1 MDNNYRL
8 TSSAPAATSLY
19 APRSAQSYSHPQPSP
34 VASNSYQEQQSPYLS
49 STGGSNGATNG
60 SASNG
65 SGGDAPGGAGGN
77 HQHSRFNGMPLQMRQ
92 MHNQQPSAHS
102 PTVTQPPTPGHPYA
116 TEGYA
121 GGPMSGHQHGT
132 TGYTG
137 YPPSSSPAAQ
147 QHHGFRAPSALSSTT
162 SNEAASYEG
171 RSPFH
176 NNAMGYGHP
185 PSNYSP
191 YAQLPPGQLPLPGQP
206 MPGPQSVYSNVGN
219 PRQPPHV
226 LAPGGGMFAHQFYPN
241 AYRNGL
247 PASGPGNAPERPYRC
262 TKCPQAFSRNH
273 DLKRHL
279 RIHLDVKPYACEGCQ
294 KTFSRKDALKRHKL
308 VKGCTEAD
316 KRRSKSP
323 PKKTDDSR
331 GSTDSPVAL
340 PSISKK
346 DREIGADGPNSG
358 GGGPGPVKMEYQE
371 GA

>member
-1 MDNNYRL
+1 
-8 TSSAPAATSLY
+8 
-19 APRSAQSYSHPQPSP
+19 
-34 VASNSYQEQQSPYLS
+34 
-49 STGGSNGATNG
+49 
-60 SASNG
+60 
-65 SGGDAPGGAGGN
+65 
-77 HQHSRFNGMPLQMRQ
+77 
-92 MHNQQPSAHS
+92 
-102 PTVTQPPTPGHPYA
+102 
-116 TEGYA
+116 
-121 GGPMSGHQHGT
+121 MSGQQHAT

-147 QHHGFRAPSALSSTT
+147 QHPGFRAPSALSSTT

-185 PSNYSP
+185 PPNYSP
-191 YAQLPPGQLPLPGQP
+191 YPSLPPGQLPLPGQP
-206 MPGPQSVYSNVGN
+206 IPGPQSVYSNVGN

-226 LAPGGGMFAHQFYPN
+226 LAPGGGMFPHFYQNP
-241 AYRNGL
+241 YRNGL
-247 PASGPGNAPERPYRC
+247 PPSGQGNAPERPYRC

-316 KRRSKSP
+316 KNSRRSKSP
-323 PKKTDDSR
+323 AKTTDGSR
-331 GSTDSPVAL
+331 GSTGSPATL

-346 DREIGADGPNSG
+346 DRESDAGGLNGGSGAL
-358 GGGPGPVKMEYQE
+358 GPVKMEYQE
-371 GA
+371 ES